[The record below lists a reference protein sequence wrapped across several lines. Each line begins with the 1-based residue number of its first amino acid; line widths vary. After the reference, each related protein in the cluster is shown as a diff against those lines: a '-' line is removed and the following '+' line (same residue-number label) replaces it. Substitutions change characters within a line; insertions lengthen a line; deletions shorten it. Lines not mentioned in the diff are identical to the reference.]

1 MGKSSQR
8 IGSKPD
14 AKDEARIG
22 LKVKT
27 DGASKV
33 GKKTEGKPGNPKDT
47 PTALPQGAEQVDEF
61 SGEEAKKRG
70 TEHHLTNQYNFLGPG
85 TEFRARMAGKY
96 VKMMKD
102 AGRKLVGTA
111 PYNKPINKLDAC
123 AKKHD
128 TLYAKPNT
136 TAAQVTAADRK
147 FQKCAQKIKVS
158 DGLKQKAL
166 SLVSRAGFEGKIAL
180 ESAGVLRKGSF
191 AVGGAKRRNKRDP

>member
-1 MGKSSQR
+1 MSLYTIMGKSSQR

-27 DGASKV
+27 DEASKV

-47 PTALPQGAEQVDEF
+47 PTEQVDEF

-70 TEHHLTNQYNFLGPG
+70 TEHHLTNEYNFLGPG

-128 TLYAKPNT
+128 TVYAKPSA
-136 TAAQVTAADRK
+136 TADQVKAADRA
-147 FQKCAQKIKVS
+147 FQKCAKKVKVS
-158 DGLKQKAL
+158 DGLEQKAL

-191 AVGGAKRRNKRDP
+191 AAGGAKRRNKRDP